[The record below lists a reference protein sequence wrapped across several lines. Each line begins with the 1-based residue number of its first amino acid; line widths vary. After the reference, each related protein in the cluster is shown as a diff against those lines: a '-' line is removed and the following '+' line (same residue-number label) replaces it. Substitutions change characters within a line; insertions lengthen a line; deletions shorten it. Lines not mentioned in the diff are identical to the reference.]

1 MKIVWTTLCA
11 VVLGLFVPTF
21 MTFAAQKVL
30 LGGGLDD
37 RVKRS
42 AGREQP
48 VYVYLDGDI
57 VYVQFF
63 REVGD
68 VEVVLMDDEG
78 EIITEDL
85 IDTAVSR
92 YMSIAIPENSGSNFT
107 IKISN
112 DHGEMHGSFSLD

>member
-11 VVLGLFVPTF
+11 VVLGLFIPTF
-21 MTFAAQKVL
+21 MKAATLKVEL
-30 LGGGLDD
+30 DGILDD

-42 AGREQP
+42 AGREQS
-48 VYVYLDGDI
+48 VNVYLDGDI

-63 REVGD
+63 KAIGD
-68 VEVVLMDDEG
+68 VKVVLIDDEG

-85 IDTAVSR
+85 IDTAVSS

>member
-11 VVLGLFVPTF
+11 VVLGLFIPAF
-21 MTFAAQKVL
+21 MKAAAHKILVE
-30 LGGGLDD
+30 GACDD

-42 AGREQP
+42 AGREQS
-48 VYVYLDGDI
+48 VNVYLDGDI

-63 REVGD
+63 KAIGD
-68 VEVVLMDDEG
+68 VKVVLMDDEG

-85 IDTAVSR
+85 IDTAVSS